1 MRGNCLLLH
10 STCAEQ
16 AKQVML
22 ALVDLVGSIPVV
34 NKKNFLL
41 IIFKH
46 KRSCFLVFQTPTLC
60 SVGISYLYFLH
71 SNANITSKLLS
82 ISCDLEAMNQLVK
95 YSLIRAFRLL
105 KQIFQSLDRLLQ
117 EKKCQHLELLLQLEL
132 FLLFRD
138 RSSYRE
144 STIDLFL
151 RFLSVFNRQKYDFGN
166 NTFPF
171 SIMIAG
177 IFISRNN
184 NTN

>member
-16 AKQVML
+16 AKQIML
-22 ALVDLVGSIPVV
+22 ALVDLVGSIAVV

-117 EKKCQHLELLLQLEL
+117 EKNVSILNSSFNLNYFFCSVIVRVIECPLQIY
-132 FLLFRD
+132 FCVF
-138 RSSYRE
+138 
-144 STIDLFL
+144 
-151 RFLSVFNRQKYDFGN
+151 FLSLTGKNMILE
-166 NTFPF
+166 TTPF
-171 SIMIAG
+171 R
-177 IFISRNN
+177 FQ
-184 NTN
+184 